1 MPFKPG
7 QSGNPSGRPAHQTK
21 YLKALVRLIK
31 QNDWRDIIM
40 KAIEQAKRGDK
51 SARQWLADYCL
62 GKPVQSID
70 LSVPDKVIFEVKYG
84 SDNNTDKPTDTP

>member
-1 MPFKPG
+1 
-7 QSGNPSGRPAHQTK
+7 
-21 YLKALVRLIK
+21 
-31 QNDWRDIIM
+31 M
-40 KAIEQAKRGDK
+40 KAVEQAKRGDK

-84 SDNNTDKPTDTP
+84 SDNNTDKPTDTA